1 MSDRV
6 ALAGFRDDLQRI
18 LPCLDLVVHPALME
32 GMGVSLLQA
41 SCAGVPIVASRV
53 GGIPEAVHE
62 GVTGVLVS
70 PNDASA
76 LAEAIIDLLKA
87 PERRKAMGRSGRQ
100 WVETYFSEDRMV
112 EGNLSVYQHLLS
124 PSQ

>member
-1 MSDRV
+1 
-6 ALAGFRDDLQRI
+6 
-18 LPCLDLVVHPALME
+18 ME